1 MASGAGGEID
11 GTDEVQRFAETLGL
25 GDEAMTCQPESAEPA
40 LTALDPSGR

>member
-11 GTDEVQRFAETLGL
+11 GTDEVQRFAMLGL